1 MNFAISGISGRMG
14 TTIYRIIHQR
24 GHSLHAGF
32 ESPASPF
39 IGNDAGLLIGLN
51 GVNKH
56 VSEINADKLKGADAV
71 IDFTSPSATMILLE
85 SAVSTLTPIVIGS
98 TGFDDAEK
106 KLIFESAKRIPVLFT
121 PNMSVGVNLLFKI
134 LEKAAQILPDG
145 YDIEISES
153 HHKFRK
159 DAPSGTALHL
169 LDIVKKNSPH
179 HANAKAAC
187 SREGMI
193 GERNPDEIGMQVLR
207 GGDIVGEHTVYF
219 VGMGERIELSHRATS
234 RDNFAMGAVRA
245 AEYIAGKNAGLYSI
259 EDVVGLK

>member
-1 MNFAISGISGRMG
+1 
-14 TTIYRIIHQR
+14 
-24 GHSLHAGF
+24 
-32 ESPASPF
+32 
-39 IGNDAGLLIGLN
+39 
-51 GVNKH
+51 
-56 VSEINADKLKGADAV
+56 
-71 IDFTSPSATMILLE
+71 
-85 SAVSTLTPIVIGS
+85 
-98 TGFDDAEK
+98 
-106 KLIFESAKRIPVLFT
+106 
-121 PNMSVGVNLLFKI
+121 MSVGVNLLFKI

-145 YDIEISES
+145 YDVEISES
-153 HHKFRK
+153 HHKFKK

-179 HANAKAAC
+179 HANAKQAC
-187 SREGMI
+187 SREGII